1 MSVWIGRNERELGA
15 DGPFSLSW
23 DFFPD
28 DDTSVSSL
36 SSLMLED
43 GKDDIEDDGTL
54 DGREVGKEDDED
66 DQVMEADREG
76 GEEDVVVPSS
86 FVEV

>member
-23 DFFPD
+23 DFAESGF
-28 DDTSVSSL
+28 

-43 GKDDIEDDGTL
+43 GTLNVKEDGMEDEEDREEVEEDD
-54 DGREVGKEDDED
+54 REY
-66 DQVMEADREG
+66 
-76 GEEDVVVPSS
+76 GEKDVVVESL